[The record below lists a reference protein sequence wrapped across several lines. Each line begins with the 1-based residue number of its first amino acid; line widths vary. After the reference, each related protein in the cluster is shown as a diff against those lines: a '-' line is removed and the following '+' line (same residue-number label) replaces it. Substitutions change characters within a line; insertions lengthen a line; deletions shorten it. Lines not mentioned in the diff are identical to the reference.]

1 MRKEENKPMRKNW
14 SSVHVVAAVAA
25 PLLLGSLSSQV
36 NAQPAV
42 SEVNDT
48 VSTATIEGA
57 PLTDGSS
64 SALSADA
71 PTTPTENVLDAPAEN
86 EPAIPA
92 GDDALPSLSQ
102 AQNNPYLKANTA
114 GLAAHGETAGG
125 QEYGA
130 FVPPTDTTAKELSSS
145 EAGAEMRS
153 ILGEEVFDRR
163 VNISTPPDTE
173 VSEVIRLL
181 ADRAN
186 LNFVYSEGVI
196 QGRVTLN
203 LKDVP
208 LGVALQSLLSS
219 QDLAIVREGANVM
232 RIAPRK
238 DVRPGTVDTRTIYVK
253 LNWVTAEELATTL
266 KAALGGGGANSVVQA
281 HKESNTLIIT
291 DSAPN
296 VALLRDLVSQLDVP
310 EKQVMIEARMVE
322 LFIDQERGVGGALTV
337 TNVDSSKNSLIG
349 LGNTPVDGLLNSFL
363 TNSGGRLGFG
373 TVASIFGSDV
383 NVAAALDGLEQRRVV
398 HTLANPRI
406 ITLNNT
412 EATIDITRNIPYLEA
427 QQGAAQGVTAA
438 SVKFEEAGI
447 KLRVTPNITNNG
459 YVRMILEPEQRIKSG
474 DFIVASEITQT
485 DDGKG
490 SVIVGSGGNAVPI
503 IDKRSAKTN
512 VIVRDEETVVLGG
525 LREVNGED
533 TKQEYPWLGKTPV
546 LGWFFK
552 NNVKKHRKTD
562 LMLFVTPHIV
572 KAPTLTAAENY
583 KYSRIDA
590 HWDLPDYFFDDSV
603 DQRESR
609 HRGEADQEAR
619 NFYPENLLLPP
630 PDGVDGSAS
639 AGIGSSA
646 DGLK

>member
-14 SSVHVVAAVAA
+14 SSVHVAAAVAA

-42 SEVNDT
+42 SEVNDA

-57 PLTDGSS
+57 PLTDEST
-64 SALSADA
+64 SALSATPTDA
-71 PTTPTENVLDAPAEN
+71 PTTTTENVLEAPAES
-86 EPAIPA
+86 EPAPIPA

-114 GLAAHGETAGG
+114 GLAVHGETAGG

-130 FVPPTDTTAKELSSS
+130 FVPPTDTTAKELTSS

-238 DVRPGTVDTRTIYVK
+238 DVRPGAVDTRTIYVK

-266 KAALGGGGANSVVQA
+266 KAAVGGGGANSVVQA

-322 LFIDQERGVGGALTV
+322 LLISKGRELGSAVNISRA
-337 TNVDSSKNSLIG
+337 DSSNNSPVRDSN
-349 LGNTPVDGLLNSFL
+349 GNGIDGLVNTLINPSTRGGISF
-363 TNSGGRLGFG
+363 GG
-373 TVASIFGSDV
+373 VASVFGKQFDV
-383 NVAAALDGLEQRRVV
+383 GLALDGLEEAQVV
-398 HTLANPRI
+398 NTLANPRV
-406 ITLNNT
+406 ITLNNQ
-412 EATIDITRNIPYLEA
+412 EANIDIIQQIPYIEA
-427 QQGAAQGVTAA
+427 QQGINQDSVAAT
-438 SVKFEEAGI
+438 VKFEEA
-447 KLRVTPNITNNG
+447 KVQLTVTPVITNNG
-459 YVRMILEPEQRIKSG
+459 YVRMNLKPLQKIRSG
-474 DFIVASEITQT
+474 DFFNPTTGTNI
-485 DDGKG
+485 
-490 SVIVGSGGNAVPI
+490 PI
-503 IDKRSAKTN
+503 IDERKAETN

-525 LREVNGED
+525 LRQISASTNKSEF
-533 TKQEYPWLGKTPV
+533 PWFAKAPV

-552 NNVKKHRKTD
+552 SDNKQHTKND

-603 DQRESR
+603 DQREGR
-609 HRGEADQEAR
+609 HRGEADQQAR
-619 NFYPENLLLPP
+619 NYYPENLLLPP
-630 PDGVDGSAS
+630 PDGVEGSVS
-639 AGIGSSA
+639 TSGEFGSSVN
-646 DGLK
+646 GLK